1 MHHFEYNNGILC
13 AEDIPIDDIAR
24 DVGTPFY
31 CYSSA
36 TLERHFRVFAQAFKR
51 PGALIAYSVK
61 ANSNLSVVRTL
72 AKAGAGA
79 DVVSR
84 GELRRALTAGVA
96 ANRIV
101 FSGVGKTREEMA
113 EALEVGIYQFNVE
126 SEPELEALSQVSQA
140 MNKMAPITLRIN
152 PDVDAGTHE
161 KITTG
166 RAENK
171 FGIAW
176 GKAREIYRDA
186 ASLPGLKI
194 VGVDVHIGSQITALD
209 PFEQAFKKVSGLVKD
224 LRADGHDIQRLDLGG
239 GLGIP
244 YASKGK
250 IPPHPDQYA
259 SMIERVTDGL
269 DVQLIFEPGRL
280 IVGNAGLLVSRVIYI
295 KHGENRHFVILDA
308 AMNDLIRPA
317 LYDAHHDILP
327 IVEPAQNAVQMPFD
341 VVGPV
346 CETGDRFAQNCNL
359 PPLRSGDLVAIM
371 STGAY
376 GAVQSCEYNTRPLIP
391 EVMVRGGQM
400 AVIRRRPSYED
411 MLASE
416 PIADWLN

>member
-1 MHHFEYNNGILC
+1 MHHFDYKHGALHV
-13 AEDIPIDDIAR
+13 EDIPLSDIAR

-36 TLERHFRVFAQAFKR
+36 TLERHYRVFAEAFKA
-51 PGALIAYSVK
+51 PETLIAYSIK

-84 GELRRALTAGVA
+84 GELRRALTAGVPA
-96 ANRIV
+96 TRIV
-101 FSGVGKTREEMA
+101 FSGVGKTRDEMA
-113 EALEVGIYQFNVE
+113 EALEAGIYQFNVE
-126 SEPELEALSQVSQA
+126 SEPELQALSECAQSK
-140 MNKMAPITLRIN
+140 NKQAPITLRIN

-161 KITTG
+161 KINTG

-176 GKAREIYRDA
+176 NKAREVYAHA
-186 ASLPGLKI
+186 ASLPGIKI

-209 PFEQAFKKVSGLVKD
+209 PFEQAFKRVSELVKD
-224 LRADGHDIQRLDLGG
+224 LRADGHNIQRLDLGG

-244 YASKGK
+244 YAAQGQ

-259 SMIERVTDGL
+259 AMIARVTGGL

-280 IVGNAGLLVSRVIYI
+280 IVGNAGLLVSRVIYV
-295 KHGENRHFVILDA
+295 KHGENRAFVILDA

-327 IVEPAQNAVQMPFD
+327 LAQPAPTAPYAPFD

-346 CETGDRFAQNCNL
+346 CETGDSFAQNRDL
-359 PPLRSGDLVAIM
+359 PPLNAGDLVAIM

-376 GAVQSCEYNTRPLIP
+376 GAVQSSEYNTRPLIP
-391 EVMVRGGQM
+391 EVMVHGGQM
-400 AVIRRRPSYED
+400 AVVRRRPSYED
-411 MLASE
+411 MMAVE
-416 PIADWLN
+416 PMAQWLK